1 MGRLTHY
8 VFRSIWTVE
17 AAMSDVFAVL
27 ADVRTYPAWW
37 PEIRSVDDLG
47 GGRYEMTARSFLPY
61 ELRFVSEEHVAE
73 RRPGVIEARLSGDLV
88 GSARWTVT
96 SAGAGCQLVYDQEVD
111 TRKALLNA
119 MAPVAR
125 PFFRLNH
132 SLMMRN
138 GQAGL
143 RRFMAAGAPGQEATG
158 VTG

>member
-1 MGRLTHY
+1 
-8 VFRSIWTVE
+8 
-17 AAMSDVFAVL
+17 MSDVFAVL

-37 PEIRSVDDLG
+37 PEIRSVDDIG

-61 ELRFVSEEHVAE
+61 ELRFVSKEHVTE

-88 GSARWTVT
+88 GTARWTVT
-96 SAGAGCQLVYDQEVD
+96 AAGTGCQLVYDQEVD

-132 SLMMRN
+132 SLMMRH
-138 GQAGL
+138 GQTGL
-143 RRFMAAGAPGQEATG
+143 RRYMDAGASGRGAAGPTG
-158 VTG
+158 